1 MVTGISRGTI
11 ARAKELLGL
20 ETSDVAKA
28 IGCTTGTLNRWRRG
42 VQDPSHR
49 YLDQLELLDDL
60 LHQLIDKARS
70 RQQARAWFDGR
81 VPALGNH
88 RPREIFL
95 DGKLA
100 HLVVYLRRLERI

>member
-11 ARAKELLGL
+11 ARALELLDL
-20 ETSDVAKA
+20 DTADVARA
-28 IGCTTGTLNRWRRG
+28 VGCTTGTLNRWRRG
-42 VQDPSHR
+42 VQDPSGR
-49 YLDQLELLDDL
+49 YLEQLELLDDF
-60 LHQLIDKARS
+60 LHQLVSKARTS
-70 RQQARAWFDGR
+70 QSALAWFDGR

-95 DGKLA
+95 GGNLA

>member
-20 ETSDVAKA
+20 ETSEVAKA
-28 IGCTTGTLNRWRRG
+28 VGCTTGTLNRWRRG
-42 VQDPSHR
+42 VQDPSPRH
-49 YLDQLELLDDL
+49 LEQLELLDDL
-60 LHQLIDKARS
+60 LHQLLEKARTHQ
-70 RQQARAWFDGR
+70 RVRAWFDGR

-95 DGKLA
+95 AGNLA
-100 HLVVYLRRLERI
+100 HLVVYLRRMERL

>member
-11 ARAKELLGL
+11 ARAKELLEL

-28 IGCTTGTLNRWRRG
+28 VGCTTGTLNRWRRG
-42 VQDPSHR
+42 VQDPSPRH
-49 YLDQLELLDDL
+49 LEQLELLDDL
-60 LHQLIDKARS
+60 MHQLGEKART
-70 RQQARAWFDGR
+70 RQGARAWFDGR

-95 DGKLA
+95 TGNLA
-100 HLVVYLRRLERI
+100 HLVVYLRRLERL